1 VALNRL
7 GLGMVFTARDL
18 ASGTMGRLERRF
30 RSLDSRVTGG
40 AARIDG
46 AFRRMALGLAVFTA
60 GAATMAG
67 GVALA
72 AAAGRFEQG
81 IAAVGAVS
89 RASATDLAALRQAAI
104 QAGVDTQFSPDEAV
118 AGLTA
123 LATAGQRA
131 TAATQT
137 LQPVLDL
144 AAGSMG
150 QLGVDGAANA
160 VVGTLNA
167 YSLSAREASG
177 VTDRLLRITQ
187 LTNFQARDFE
197 VGLSRAAATG
207 AQFGQSMDDVLLTLG
222 LLRNRNIDAST
233 SGTAVR
239 ESIRRIA
246 SVPGAQRALAGIV
259 DIFDQDTGRMRSII
273 DIMQDF
279 GEATADMSER
289 ERNRRLNAAFG
300 ARGQAAFTA
309 VMTASYETMRNG
321 VPVMLRGAAAI
332 AAMRGELASSEGTA
346 REFRRQLLNTFA
358 GQATLLRGTL
368 QTLAVVLG
376 EPFAQVFRPI
386 VGTVVDVLNGL
397 LQAIQHIPAPIR
409 RALAGIAVVAGGILT
424 VVGGAL
430 AAEAGISL
438 LVMGIEALGGSLLA
452 VIVPLAAAAA
462 AVAALAGLV
471 AGFAVAFRENLG
483 GLGDFV
489 ERIAS
494 QVRLFFD
501 GLGQLFE
508 QGGFSG
514 AVRDDLNRAENAG
527 VRQFLVQLF
536 QLGFRAQRLWEGF
549 NKGFVAAL
557 HEAEPVFKELR
568 VAFEELGAELGE
580 VFGGFT
586 DGAANIPSE
595 RFVAFGARVAR
606 ALASV
611 IVWFARAFRIAAQF
625 TRGLIQGTRRTW
637 QVARPAMKALGETL
651 RGLGRALGGLIAA
664 FRGSE
669 DSGRQ
674 MSISWED
681 VGRMLAFAGTQIV
694 FVLEVLRGMAE
705 RATFVVRVVTPIVRA
720 VLAVHRAMV
729 SVATA
734 IARFFFR
741 TIPEAAVHAA
751 GAIRNALQSIRSTVA
766 PFASMLGIE
775 LPAGAGEGGATPRRS
790 AGLLDASGGRR
801 PDAALLGGAIGVL
814 PAAAD
819 ARRQAS
825 DGGRLEAAIAAMTEV
840 ARRAAPAP
848 IQIALQVDA
857 ETLAQ
862 VTHNAN
868 RDVAARSFS
877 PVPSY

>member
-1 VALNRL
+1 MALNRL

-131 TAATQT
+131 TAATRT

-150 QLGVDGAANA
+150 QLGVQGAANA

-167 YSLSAREASG
+167 YSLGANEAAG

-239 ESIRRIA
+239 ESIRRLA
-246 SVPGAQRALAGIV
+246 SVPGAQRALSGIV

-321 VPVMLRGAAAI
+321 APVMLRGADAI
-332 AAMRGELASSEGTA
+332 AAMRAELGNAGGTA

-386 VGTVVDVLNGL
+386 VGTVVDLLNGL
-397 LQAIQHIPAPIR
+397 LQAIQRIPAPIR
-409 RALAGIAVVAGGILT
+409 RAFAGLSVVAGGILT
-424 VVGGAL
+424 AVGGAL
-430 AAEAGISL
+430 AAEAAI
-438 LVMGIEALGGSLLA
+438 SLLA
-452 VIVPLAAAAA
+452 VVVPLAAAAA
-462 AVAALAGLV
+462 AVAALGGLV
-471 AGFAVAFRENLG
+471 AGFAIAFRRNLG

-514 AVRDDLNRAENAG
+514 AIRDDLNRAENAG
-527 VRQFLVQLF
+527 VRQFLVTLF

-549 NKGFVAAL
+549 SAGFVTAL
-557 HEAEPVFKELR
+557 DEAEPVFKELR

-586 DGAANIPSE
+586 QGAANIPSE
-595 RFVAFGARVAR
+595 RFVAFGTRIAR

-625 TRGLIQGTRRTW
+625 TRGLIRGTRRTW

-651 RGLGRALGGLIAA
+651 RGLGHALGGLIAA

-669 DSGRQ
+669 DSNRRIN
-674 MSISWED
+674 ISWED
-681 VGRMLAFAGTQIV
+681 LGHVLAFAGAQIIV
-694 FVLEVLRGMAE
+694 VLEVLRRMAE

-720 VLAVHRAMV
+720 VMAVHRAMV
-729 SVATA
+729 SVAAA
-734 IARFFFR
+734 IAHFFFR

-775 LPAGAGEGGATPRRS
+775 LPGGSAEGGGADRS
-790 AGLLDASGGRR
+790 AARPRDANQRG
-801 PDAALLGGAIGVL
+801 PDVALPGGAIGVL
-814 PAAAD
+814 PAAIE

-825 DGGRLEAAIAAMTEV
+825 DGDRLSAALAAFTEV
-840 ARRAAPAP
+840 ARRTAPTP

-862 VTHNAN
+862 VTHDAN